1 MIPDARPRSLDKG
14 SEEAS
19 YLVQPPFIS
28 EEVFSHI
35 LTVQLSKLLVATG

>member
-14 SEEAS
+14 SEETS
-19 YLVQPPFIS
+19 YLVQLPSIS